1 MIELRHPHS
10 NWVETKGKKNNAL
23 ESLFYRSRRKSD
35 PIFRD
40 TLEEEEIGRSCDWP
54 GVLRATEAAEARW
67 TRRAHREHAQRVFYS
82 SDNFAFPL
90 HQTHT
95 LSLSFSPPSW
105 NASSNIYIF
114 TRRLRGTRLLLEISR
129 SPFDTHS
136 LQTNLIFQI
145 IWENYRI
152 SPRSN
157 RWFERRI
164 LYYLFIGSK
173 FRFDIFD

>member
-23 ESLFYRSRRKSD
+23 ESLFYRSRRKSN

-95 LSLSFSPPSW
+95 LSLSLSLRHPGTHPRIFIYLRAGSVEPG
-105 NASSNIYIF
+105 SSSRF
-114 TRRLRGTRLLLEISR
+114 RDLHSTRI
-129 SPFDTHS
+129 HC
-136 LQTNLIFQI
+136 
-145 IWENYRI
+145 
-152 SPRSN
+152 
-157 RWFERRI
+157 RRI
-164 LYYLFIGSK
+164 
-173 FRFDIFD
+173 

>member
-10 NWVETKGKKNNAL
+10 NWVETKGKKNNVL

-95 LSLSFSPPSW
+95 LSLSLSLRHPGTHPRIFIYLRAGSVEPG
-105 NASSNIYIF
+105 SSSRF
-114 TRRLRGTRLLLEISR
+114 RDLHSTRI
-129 SPFDTHS
+129 HC
-136 LQTNLIFQI
+136 
-145 IWENYRI
+145 
-152 SPRSN
+152 
-157 RWFERRI
+157 RRI
-164 LYYLFIGSK
+164 
-173 FRFDIFD
+173 

>member
-95 LSLSFSPPSW
+95 LSLSLSLRHPGTHPRIFIYLRAGSVEPG
-105 NASSNIYIF
+105 SSSRF
-114 TRRLRGTRLLLEISR
+114 RDLHSTRI
-129 SPFDTHS
+129 HC
-136 LQTNLIFQI
+136 
-145 IWENYRI
+145 
-152 SPRSN
+152 
-157 RWFERRI
+157 RRI
-164 LYYLFIGSK
+164 
-173 FRFDIFD
+173 